1 MFNARGLYAITNG
14 PRIDLERAVTA
25 ALDGGACVIQ
35 YRDKTA
41 DASRRKVEATML
53 AGLCAR
59 HEVPLIINDDIDLAL
74 ACGAAGVH
82 LGAGDA
88 GIAAARVRLG
98 HEAIIGVSCYDSLDQ
113 AGRAADE
120 GADYIAFGAFH
131 PSPTKPL
138 APLANPEL
146 LVAARSF
153 GIPLVAIGGITPDN
167 APLLIAAGADCT
179 AVISSLFDADDIESV
194 ARRFSLLFS

>member
-53 AGLCAR
+53 AGLCAS
-59 HEVPLIINDDIDLAL
+59 HEVPLIVNDDIDLAL

-88 GIAAARVRLG
+88 GIAAARARLG

-113 AGRAADE
+113 ARRAADE

-179 AVISSLFDADDIESV
+179 AVISSLFDAEDIESV